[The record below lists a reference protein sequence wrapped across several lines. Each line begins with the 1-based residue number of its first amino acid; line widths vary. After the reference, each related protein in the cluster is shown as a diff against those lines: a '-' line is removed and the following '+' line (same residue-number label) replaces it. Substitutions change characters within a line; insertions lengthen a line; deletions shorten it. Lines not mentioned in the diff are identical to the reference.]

1 MAPAPRGRSV
11 VSRRW
16 NGLSTTSFPSG
27 IPRKP
32 KLQVSP
38 HPSLHKPHPANA
50 NRYFQ
55 KLDPFFPPTEQVQ
68 SLNLRAALLRSL
80 EAVKKNGFLGRD
92 AVVRKTMLDECR
104 GERLEEVLATFSFA
118 VVRKVVTERTEE
130 GGKYPALAQS
140 LAMENRGYTG
150 DRTELA
156 VLKLAHQAA
165 LSKALREKS
174 DARALYGDFAD
185 LLGLKKRSIARRRE
199 QVKAVKDK
207 GEAKAVTEDEKLEVW
222 RLVRNNW
229 AGNEKWMETLL
240 HGDSNTR
247 RDGLL
252 STPFDKVW
260 RRVQA
265 GRLSELDDRGSG
277 LMEQLD
283 SRVRMQRERL
293 QKWEGFR
300 KTMLGDGPVKKET
313 GAAEKSKA
321 KVGLG
326 LRFTDHLNLHMGEG
340 SPRKAESE
348 AAEPTKLTP
357 KHAELIASF
366 ERDLKESK
374 EQKAKPITIPI
385 PQRSAHPDPRGS
397 ADSFATSAGTI
408 SELEDLYEEIPPMET
423 APVITRL
430 PQRRPNHRPTRSRK
444 LGSDDLSRVDF
455 ARDPELEN
463 LRARKISRPPP
474 AATPEINVSP
484 PASPARPSRP
494 YLPER
499 SPTKELIAKQSLQI
513 GPSSSVMSF
522 FPSDAEHS
530 QDDTPKS
537 PTQQE
542 ADDILASMSNASPSP
557 TKPKPRHTLSITER
571 TRLSMARSSRA
582 NLLDDEEDS
591 LPSLPHRPAPAP
603 EPTEETDLEYDDIV
617 ARTQRSMA
625 GYEAARQKAQLERRR
640 SARKSQREGSQ
651 FHKAAEQQFRRV
663 SEEDDHDASALAEE
677 LMGAAEQ
684 SYENVFMSRP
694 KIKASPV
701 PSPTRGLEDD

>member
-1 MAPAPRGRSV
+1 M
-11 VSRRW
+11 
-16 NGLSTTSFPSG
+16 
-27 IPRKP
+27 
-32 KLQVSP
+32 
-38 HPSLHKPHPANA
+38 
-50 NRYFQ
+50 
-55 KLDPFFPPTEQVQ
+55 
-68 SLNLRAALLRSL
+68 
-80 EAVKKNGFLGRD
+80 KKNGFLGRD

-118 VVRKVVTERTEE
+118 VVRKVVTDRAEE
-130 GGKYPALAQS
+130 GEEYPAISQS

-150 DRTELA
+150 DRTQLA
-156 VLKLAHQAA
+156 MLKLAHQAV

-174 DARALYGDFAD
+174 DARAMYGDFAD
-185 LLGLKKRSIARRRE
+185 LLGLKNRSIARRRE
-199 QVKAVKDK
+199 QVKTVKDK
-207 GEAKAVTEDEKLEVW
+207 GEAKTITEDERLEVW

-300 KTMLGDGPVKKET
+300 KSMLGDGPVKKDT
-313 GAAEKSKA
+313 SAAEQSKA

-326 LRFTDHLNLHMGEG
+326 LRFTEHLNLHLGEG
-340 SPRKAESE
+340 RPRKAESE
-348 AAEPTKLTP
+348 TPEPTKLKP
-357 KHAELIASF
+357 EHADLIAAF
-366 ERDLKESK
+366 ERDLKESR
-374 EQKAKPITIPI
+374 EQKAKPITALL
-385 PQRSAHPDPRGS
+385 PQMSAHSNPRGS
-397 ADSFATSAGTI
+397 AESFTTSAGTI
-408 SELEDLYEEIPPMET
+408 SELEDLYEEIPPMEPL
-423 APVITRL
+423 APVVTRL
-430 PQRRPNHRPTRSRK
+430 PQRRPSHRPTRSRK
-444 LGSDDLSRVDF
+444 LAGDELSRQEM

-499 SPTKELIAKQSLQI
+499 SPTKELIAKQSLQSH
-513 GPSSSVMSF
+513 PSSSVTSF
-522 FPSDAEHS
+522 FPSDAEDP
-530 QDDTPKS
+530 QDDSPKS

-557 TKPKPRHTLSITER
+557 TKPRHTLSITER

-591 LPSLPHRPAPAP
+591 LPSLPHRTAP
-603 EPTEETDLEYDDIV
+603 EPTPGEEGLESEDIV
-617 ARTQRSMA
+617 VRTQRSMA
-625 GYEAARQKAQLERRR
+625 GYEAARQKGQLERRR
-640 SARKSQREGSQ
+640 SSRRSKREDSQ

-663 SEEDDHDASALAEE
+663 SEEDDPDASVLAEE
-677 LMGAAEQ
+677 LMGSAEQ

-701 PSPTRGLEDD
+701 PSPTRGLED